1 MENHAIWLA
10 AVGVRRTLSKS
21 TPHRCC
27 EDHFNLETDLK
38 DKFKLKKG
46 ILPHIN
52 IPNNTAEVLLPTCDS
67 NASPQIVAK
76 TDDHQILQIHDRPN
90 SPRISNFS
98 DETEIEASHQ
108 QLNATSASTFSHKP
122 VAKASHQ
129 QLFAASMSTCSH
141 DSVARSSHQQ
151 QPSNIE
157 QKPCSLCGCK
167 GLCSAYRASTID
179 KTTHQPSLQIFP
191 RRKAANC
198 WFLLTNLNV
207 LMLKGIRQQNFNSY
221 FWTKKTAF
229 PNFKIQNFNKIF
241 ADLLTLV
248 TISF

>member
-1 MENHAIWLA
+1 MANYSFYVRCFVPGCESTSITTPTKIFFNVPRGNERERWSA

-151 QPSNIE
+151 QDCAVLIEHRPLIRPPISLLFSVHPKKLPQISDPSSKAHSVNGE
-157 QKPCSLCGCK
+157 NTSLI
-167 GLCSAYRASTID
+167 LA
-179 KTTHQPSLQIFP
+179 
-191 RRKAANC
+191 
-198 WFLLTNLNV
+198 
-207 LMLKGIRQQNFNSY
+207 
-221 FWTKKTAF
+221 
-229 PNFKIQNFNKIF
+229 
-241 ADLLTLV
+241 
-248 TISF
+248 